1 MSLDL
6 NDLLQEWPHEPGMIK
21 VRKVTGNDGR
31 ERVQLRIDL
40 GVLQMELDGRPDG
53 LQPNGCESLLEY
65 HREKAQEAQQRSES
79 YTLSPEEI
87 GALQQEGVQYYH
99 RYISLFQLEDFKRV
113 IRDTKRNL
121 EMFEFVS
128 QHSPDD
134 ELAWSVEQFTPYVL
148 MMNARAKASVALDI
162 GDRRGAAQLVEK
174 ALGKIRAFYGDCGE
188 PELLEHSPEVEFL
201 EEWLEELKRMEPL
214 TELQQMRQEMERAI
228 ASEAYERAAELRDA
242 IRALENSK

>member
-1 MSLDL
+1 
-6 NDLLQEWPHEPGMIK
+6 
-21 VRKVTGNDGR
+21 
-31 ERVQLRIDL
+31 
-40 GVLQMELDGRPDG
+40 
-53 LQPNGCESLLEY
+53 
-65 HREKAQEAQQRSES
+65 
-79 YTLSPEEI
+79 
-87 GALQQEGVQYYH
+87 
-99 RYISLFQLEDFKRV
+99 
-113 IRDTKRNL
+113 
-121 EMFEFVS
+121 
-128 QHSPDD
+128 
-134 ELAWSVEQFTPYVL
+134 